1 MKRSDFRLCNGPKVV
16 GIVPV
21 NEFESSARK
30 ARAVKL
36 PIELGNVL
44 VNEFENIR
52 NVTRLVK

>member
-1 MKRSDFRLCNGPKVV
+1 
-16 GIVPV
+16 VPI

-36 PIELGNVL
+36 LKELGSVL